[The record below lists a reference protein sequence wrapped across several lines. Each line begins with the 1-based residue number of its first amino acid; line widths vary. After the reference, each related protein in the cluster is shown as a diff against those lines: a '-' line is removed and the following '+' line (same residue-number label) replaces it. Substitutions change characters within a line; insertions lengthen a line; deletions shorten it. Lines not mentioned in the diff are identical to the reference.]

1 MPNMFSKVVNS
12 VIDSVPFLRD
22 ATVIQLH
29 RKGILGMNKRNAQ
42 YISPNNARYLFP
54 LVDDKL
60 KTKQLAIEHGVNVPT
75 LLGVIDNQH
84 DVSMLGELVGGL
96 DSFCIKPAKGSGGK
110 GILIIARKEGDQFFR
125 TNGQPISISD
135 IERHVSNILAGLFS
149 LGGATDVAM
158 MESLIVVEPE
168 FKNYSYEGVPD
179 IRVIVFRGV
188 PVMAMMRLS
197 CAASHGKANLHQ
209 GAVGV
214 GIDMATGNAVNA
226 VQLDKPVKFHPDT
239 KQDLMQLSIPH
250 WHQLLEL
257 ACECADMTGLG
268 YLGVDLVID
277 ANMGPVL
284 LELNARPGLSIQIA
298 NNTGLV
304 PRLKAVEAIK
314 RLERMS
320 VVKRVAFACENF
332 TSKPML

>member
-1 MPNMFSKVVNS
+1 MLSFVVNGL
-12 VIDSVPFLRD
+12 IDRIPFVRD
-22 ATVIQLH
+22 FSAVQLH
-29 RKGILGMNKRNAQ
+29 RMGILGMNRRNAH
-42 YISPNNARYLFP
+42 YISRHNARYLFP

-60 KTKQLAIEHGVNVPT
+60 QTKKLAIEHGVQVPT

-84 DVSMLGELVGGL
+84 DVGLLAELIGDLG
-96 DSFCIKPAKGSGGK
+96 SFCIKPAKGSGGK
-110 GILIIARKEGDQFFR
+110 GILVIARREGDQFFR
-125 TNGQPISISD
+125 SNGQPISMAD

-214 GIDMATGNAVNA
+214 GIDIDTGAAVNA
-226 VQLDKPVKFHPDT
+226 VQLDKPVKYHPDT
-239 KQDLMQLSIPH
+239 QQDLMQLTIPH
-250 WHQLLEL
+250 WHPLLEL

-298 NNTGLV
+298 NSAGLV
-304 PRLKAVEAIK
+304 PRLKSIEGLS
-314 RLERMS
+314 RPERMS
-320 VVKRVAFACENF
+320 VKDRVEWAGKQFSA
-332 TSKPML
+332 KPVL